1 MKKFSW
7 KNKKLIAGVFTVL
20 FMAVGISNPEI
31 AGQAGSVVAC
41 AVVVC
46 DA

>member
-1 MKKFSW
+1 MKFNW
-7 KNKKLIAGVFTVL
+7 KNKKLIGGLFTVV
-20 FMAVGISNPEI
+20 FMALGIANPEI
-31 AGQAGSVVAC
+31 AGQAGSVLAC